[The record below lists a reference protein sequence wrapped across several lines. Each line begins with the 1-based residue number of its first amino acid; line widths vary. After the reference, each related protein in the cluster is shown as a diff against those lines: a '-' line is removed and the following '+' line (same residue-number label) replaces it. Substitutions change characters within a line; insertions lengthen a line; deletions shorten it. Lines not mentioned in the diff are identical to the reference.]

1 MGIAL
6 WKRGYST
13 CVAGTNNTVVFDEIT
28 NAVFPLMGLRERR
41 IILRVLSKSKKNKK
55 SEKSVIMYNWDSC
68 FLLQSKKFKTCKVLQ
83 VCSRKKFWKD
93 FAFRELYNFI
103 CLHILI
109 EMVKNL
115 NVRMTDLFPFFDP
128 SLITIKRENM
138 AILVEWTVQLK
149 LNDLKGRM
157 TFT

>member
-1 MGIAL
+1 M
-6 WKRGYST
+6 
-13 CVAGTNNTVVFDEIT
+13 
-28 NAVFPLMGLRERR
+28 
-41 IILRVLSKSKKNKK
+41 
-55 SEKSVIMYNWDSC
+55 
-68 FLLQSKKFKTCKVLQ
+68 
-83 VCSRKKFWKD
+83 
-93 FAFRELYNFI
+93 
-103 CLHILI
+103 HILI